1 MRRFLLAA
9 DPLAVRIGIVGAG
22 AIVQQMH
29 IPVLRCLGSA
39 SISWITDAD
48 AARALKVARAN
59 RIPRAG
65 SAADD
70 LASLPPVDVILL
82 AVPWGARHY
91 YYEQVRGLPTRPAL
105 YVEKPFARSSAQHRE
120 IVSGFTD
127 WQVAIGHSRRVGG
140 AIQFARHLTASGVM
154 GPARKC
160 EVSFGGLGR
169 ILTRGG
175 YYGDLS
181 LAGGGIL
188 MEMGTHYLDAALEV
202 LDARSMRLETRRI
215 IDHAGFDVHVEGTLR
230 VQTASGLD
238 LPLVCRFSY
247 LESLVSECVVSFA
260 HGKMAFGIDSPD
272 SFSITGHNGQRLPFR
287 IDQSFGPDGMQGM
300 MAVFWQEFLDSVAS
314 ASAGRANAC
323 EMTLVSRAVGLLY
336 GEET

>member
-1 MRRFLLAA
+1 MH
-9 DPLAVRIGIVGAG
+9 IGIVGAG

-29 IPVLRCLGSA
+29 IPVLRCLDSA
-39 SISWITDAD
+39 TISWILDAD
-48 AARALKVARAN
+48 ESRASKVARAN
-59 RIPRAG
+59 GIPHAG
-65 SAADD
+65 SAKDD
-70 LASLPPVDVILL
+70 LASLPIVDVILL
-82 AVPWGARHY
+82 AVPWGARQS
-91 YYEQVRGLPTRPAL
+91 YYEQIRQLPTRPAL

-120 IVSGFTD
+120 IVSGFLD

-140 AIQFARHLTASGVM
+140 PIQFARHLTASGLL
-154 GPARKC
+154 GPLRKC
-160 EVSFGGLGR
+160 EISFGGLGR

-202 LDARSMRLETRRI
+202 LNARSLGLESRRI

-230 VQTASGLD
+230 VQTASGHD

-247 LESLVSECVVSFA
+247 LESLVSECVVSFE
-260 HGKMAFGIDSPD
+260 HGTLSFEIDNPG
-272 SFSITGHNGQRLPFR
+272 SFSLTSPNGQRLPFQT
-287 IDQSFGPDGMQGM
+287 DQSFGPHGMHGM
-300 MAVFWQEFLDSVAS
+300 MAVFWQEFLDSITS
-314 ASAGRANAC
+314 HSAGRTNAGA
-323 EMTLVSRAVGLLY
+323 MALVSRAVGLLY